1 MTAQKQHP
9 IRNNV
14 IGSLATAAIVAFV
27 VYLIPGGWAW
37 VIEKGG
43 KAIRVIATWL
53 GSSVSVPAWMVLIMS
68 LLALAAIIAVAIV
81 AYAVV
86 RKSDDQIEPFTEAE
100 FFNVKWR
107 WQYGQSGIYNIAA
120 FCPHC
125 DLQVYPTS
133 SSMYR
138 AVDGVFYHCDDCH
151 WKSQEFDFSHAEL
164 EDRVRRR
171 IQQQLRRERDQEK
184 RKTA

>member
-100 FFNVKWR
+100 FLMS
-107 WQYGQSGIYNIAA
+107 SGAGSMANLESTTSQPFAPTATFRFIRRVLRCIA
-120 FCPHC
+120 
-125 DLQVYPTS
+125 L
-133 SSMYR
+133 
-138 AVDGVFYHCDDCH
+138 
-151 WKSQEFDFSHAEL
+151 
-164 EDRVRRR
+164 
-171 IQQQLRRERDQEK
+171 
-184 RKTA
+184 